1 MVSILLAPEL
11 YKQIHQPF
19 GCIRLFLKNVRA
31 KAENKSY
38 RGKGGFSLRQLR
50 VGSTLDDASVEV
62 LAGLSGG
69 ETIALDPV
77 RAGLVRRKP

>member
-38 RGKGGFSLRQLR
+38 RGKGMPEQGNRTVTS
-50 VGSTLDDASVEV
+50 
-62 LAGLSGG
+62 
-69 ETIALDPV
+69 
-77 RAGLVRRKP
+77 

>member
-38 RGKGGFSLRQLR
+38 RGKGMPINP
-50 VGSTLDDASVEV
+50 A
-62 LAGLSGG
+62 
-69 ETIALDPV
+69 I
-77 RAGLVRRKP
+77 K